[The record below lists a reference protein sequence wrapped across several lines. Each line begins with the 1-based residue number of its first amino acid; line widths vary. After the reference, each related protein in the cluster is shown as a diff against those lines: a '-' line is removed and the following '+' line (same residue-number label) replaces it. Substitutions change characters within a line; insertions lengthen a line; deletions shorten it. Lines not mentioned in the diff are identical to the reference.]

1 MHSCTNEQ
9 RRQQYGNTAI
19 WAITWSSNLGTV
31 TALSS
36 THTICWAQ
44 LKFVVPVATKTQ
56 ETVASQR
63 VLERSILS
71 QRVAAEVAVRKSGTV
86 RVQSHFGDGG
96 DAMPRRRGA
105 RLPLH
110 RLREQVVTAVWM
122 KRGVGCSRGTR
133 QPACLPDFINDACGR
148 SAG

>member
-1 MHSCTNEQ
+1 MSSGANNMETGRSGPSLGLRALEQ
-9 RRQQYGNTAI
+9 SLPCRARTP
-19 WAITWSSNLGTV
+19 
-31 TALSS
+31 
-36 THTICWAQ
+36 ICWAQ
-44 LKFVVPVATKTQ
+44 LKFVALVATQTQ